1 VSRVRNYELTF
12 IIAPDVEDQDV
23 QAVVEKV
30 SGWIEAD
37 GGEVTSVDLWGR
49 RRLAYP
55 IRDYS
60 EGTYVLL
67 NVQLETT
74 VLNELGRNLK
84 LDMSIIRYLLV
95 RVEE

>member
-1 VSRVRNYELTF
+1 MRNYELTF
-12 IIAPDVEDQDV
+12 IIAPGFEDEDI

-37 GGEVTSVDLWGR
+37 GGQVTSVDFWGQ

-55 IRDYS
+55 IQDYS
-60 EGTYVLL
+60 EGIYVLL
-67 NVQLETT
+67 NVQLEPTA
-74 VLNELGRNLK
+74 LDELERNLK
-84 LDMSIIRYLLV
+84 LDTSVIRYLLV

>member
-1 VSRVRNYELTF
+1 MRNYELTF

-30 SGWIEAD
+30 GRWVEAD

-49 RRLAYP
+49 RKLAYP

-67 NVQLETT
+67 NVQLEPTA
-74 VLNELGRNLK
+74 LDELERNLK
-84 LDMSIIRYLLV
+84 LDMSLIRYLLV
-95 RVEE
+95 RVEG

>member
-1 VSRVRNYELTF
+1 MRNYELTF

-49 RRLAYP
+49 RKLAYP
-55 IRDYS
+55 IQDYS

-84 LDMSIIRYLLV
+84 LDMSIIRHLLV